1 MNIRLLIGLCL
12 FVVSAMLI
20 SSALPQ
26 QRAGRVALVIGN
38 SNYPDASTPLPSTI
52 KDARALAEELRRS
65 EFDVDLKENVGKSD
79 MQRAIDAFT
88 GKIRNGTAALFYFSG
103 YGIQVARQT
112 YLLPVNAQV
121 WTEAEVRRD
130 GVSVDALLADM
141 HRKGA
146 KVKIIILDAAQR
158 NPFERRFRPSA
169 EGLAPLDAPDG
180 TLALYAVAPGK
191 VIAENTGANSP
202 FVSELI
208 KELRSPN
215 LTAEEVFNRARI
227 GVSRASNN
235 EQVPWVASSLIE
247 EFYFGA
253 PRAVTA
259 APAPAPTPAPAVV
272 PAPPAVPA
280 PAPAPPPAV
289 APAPQVSSTAPA
301 TDLGQAS
308 SKPGDTFR
316 DCADC
321 PELVV
326 LPAGSF
332 DMGSTLEYE
341 NPTHRITIAKPFAIG
356 RHEVTFSEWDK
367 CVDEGGCKYR
377 PDDHGWGRSE
387 RPVINLSWLDA
398 KAFVSWL
405 SQKTGKA
412 YRLPS
417 EAEWEYAARA
427 GTNTAYWWGRD
438 IGSRQANC
446 RECNTGEP
454 QRTTPVGSFKPNA
467 FGLYDTAGNVAE
479 WMEDCWNDN
488 YRGAPHDGTAWM
500 SGQCRLHVLR
510 GGAFDSQAKYLR
522 SMSRF
527 RYDVDVRYIANGF
540 RVVRELP

>member
-1 MNIRLLIGLCL
+1 
-12 FVVSAMLI
+12 
-20 SSALPQ
+20 
-26 QRAGRVALVIGN
+26 VALVIGN
-38 SNYPDASTPLPSTI
+38 NNYPDASTPIPSALR
-52 KDARALAEELRRS
+52 DARALAEELRRS
-65 EFDVDLKENVGKSD
+65 EFDVDLKENVGKVD

-88 GKIRNGTAALFYFSG
+88 GKIRNGTATLFYFSG

-121 WTEAEVRRD
+121 WTEADVRRD

-141 HRKGA
+141 NRKGA

-169 EGLAPLDAPDG
+169 EGLAALDAPEG

-191 VIAENTGANSP
+191 VIADNIGANSP

-235 EQVPWVASSLIE
+235 EQVPWVASSLTE
-247 EFYFGA
+247 EFYFGTS
-253 PRAVTA
+253 RAAAT
-259 APAPAPTPAPAVV
+259 APAPAPTPAPAVSA
-272 PAPPAVPA
+272 APPAA
-280 PAPAPPPAV
+280 PAPAPVSPPV
-289 APAPQVSSTAPA
+289 VQPAPQTTAAAPA
-301 TDLGQAS
+301 TEPGPRS
-308 SKPGDTFR
+308 FKPGDTFR

-332 DMGSTLEYE
+332 DMGSTSEYE
-341 NPTHRITIAKPFAIG
+341 NPIHRVTFAKPFAVG
-356 RHEVTFSEWDK
+356 RNEVTFGEWDK
-367 CVDEGGCKYR
+367 CVDDGGCKYR
-377 PDDHGWGRSE
+377 PDDRGWGRGD
-387 RPVINLSWLDA
+387 RPAVNLSWLDA
-398 KAFVSWL
+398 KTFVTWL

-438 IGSRQANC
+438 VGSRQANC
-446 RECNTGEP
+446 RECNAGEP
-454 QRTTPVGSFKPNA
+454 QRTTPVGSFKPNG
-467 FGLYDTAGNVAE
+467 FGLFDTAGNVAE

-488 YRGAPHDGTAWM
+488 YRGAPNDGTAWM

-510 GGAFDSQAKYLR
+510 GGAFDSQARYLR
-522 SMSRF
+522 STSRF
-527 RYDVDVRYIANGF
+527 RYDLDVRYIANGF